1 MDWAES
7 FVQISFLRIWFHIQ
21 KKKLRIICV
30 ENEQLH
36 SEITVLSVLNL
47 LYIQLL
53 SEYII
58 CAVVLQIHFVDI
70 YQHNNQLCLHYNQT

>member
-1 MDWAES
+1 MDRAEC
-7 FVQISFLRIWFHIQ
+7 FVPISFLHIQ
-21 KKKLRIICV
+21 FHVQKNLRITCV

-47 LYIQLL
+47 SYIQLL

-58 CAVVLQIHFVDI
+58 CAIVLQIHFVDI

>member
-7 FVQISFLRIWFHIQ
+7 FVQISFLHIRFHIQ
-21 KKKLRIICV
+21 KKLRIICV

>member
-70 YQHNNQLCLHYNQT
+70 YQHNNQFCLHYNQT

>member
-7 FVQISFLRIWFHIQ
+7 FVQISFLRIRFHIQ

-53 SEYII
+53 SEYIYI
-58 CAVVLQIHFVDI
+58 QQLSVLL
-70 YQHNNQLCLHYNQT
+70 YSKYTL